1 MKPHTKY
8 RAIPTTLDGIR
19 FASKGEAKRYAHL
32 RLRERAGEISV
43 LTLQPSF
50 VLQDK
55 FTDAAGVKHRAIKYV
70 GDFQY
75 LENGRTVVED
85 FKGVETPAF
94 KIKAKMFRAKFR
106 DVELRVV
113 K

>member
-1 MKPHTKY
+1 MKSRSKY
-8 RAIPTTLDGIR
+8 RAIPTVLDGIR
-19 FASKGEAKRYAHL
+19 FASKGEARRYAEL
-32 RLRERAGEISV
+32 RLLERAGEISC

-50 VLQDK
+50 VLQEK

-70 GDFQY
+70 GDFKY

-85 FKGVETPAF
+85 FKGMETQAF
-94 KIKAKMFRAKFR
+94 RIKSKLFRAMYR
-106 DVELRVV
+106 DVELRIV